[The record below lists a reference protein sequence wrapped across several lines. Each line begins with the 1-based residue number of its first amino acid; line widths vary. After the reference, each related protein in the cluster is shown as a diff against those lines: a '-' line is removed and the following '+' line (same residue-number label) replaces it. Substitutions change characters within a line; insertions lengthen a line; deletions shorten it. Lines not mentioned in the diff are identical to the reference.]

1 MNQPHNKTCFAEV
14 LETTISTFKAQSWK
28 WDVIPEFGSLVT
40 LSEKNQTIFSIVYD
54 IVTGPQ
60 DLIRQPIAYQKT
72 QEELLQEQ
80 PQIFEF
86 LTTTFSCVIIGYQ
99 QEHDILLYNLA
110 PQPPKIHTF
119 VNFATDQQY
128 LQCFASEQF
137 LHLLYNVNLPI
148 NTQELLLAIIKQ
160 QLDRKTLTKEQL
172 NAIVESFF
180 ILNKNNYLQTKMFLS
195 RLQSL
200 LHSAKF

>member
-1 MNQPHNKTCFAEV
+1 MNQLSNKTCFAEV
-14 LETTISTFKAQSWK
+14 LETTITTFKAQSWK

-86 LTTTFSCVIIGYQ
+86 LTTTFSCVTIGYQ
-99 QEHDILLYNLA
+99 QEHGILLYNLA

-148 NTQELLLAIIKQ
+148 NMQELLLAIIKQ
-160 QLDRKTLTKEQL
+160 QLDRKTLKKEQL
-172 NAIVESFF
+172 NAMVESFF

-200 LHSAKF
+200 LHSAQF